1 VISNPDPEAFAAVVR
16 QHQAMVFSLARHII
30 GDAAEAEE
38 VAQEVFCK
46 LFLHWGTLESDQHVL
61 HWLRRCAARQAI
73 DRWRRRKLRP
83 RVGLEDA
90 PEPSQPARPGD
101 PWQEDR
107 LRLAVATLPAEQR
120 TAVVLRY
127 QEGLEPREI
136 AAVLAVPLATVKSR
150 LQRGLERLRGAMPT
164 EDNRTVNHAG

>member
-1 VISNPDPEAFAAVVR
+1 VAPKLEPEAFAAVVR
-16 QHQAMVFSLARHII
+16 QHQAMVYSLARHII

-46 LFLHWGTLESDQHVL
+46 LHVHWGTLESDQHVL
-61 HWLRRCAARQAI
+61 HWLRRVAARQAV

-90 PEPSQPARPGD
+90 PEPSQPARAGD
-101 PWQEDR
+101 PWQEAR
-107 LRLAVATLPAEQR
+107 LRQAVAELPPEQR

-127 QEGLEPREI
+127 QEGMEPREI
-136 AAVLAVPLATVKSR
+136 AAVLKVPLATVKSR
-150 LQRGLERLRGAMPT
+150 LQRGLERLRGAMGN
-164 EDNRTVNHAG
+164 EDNRAVQHAG